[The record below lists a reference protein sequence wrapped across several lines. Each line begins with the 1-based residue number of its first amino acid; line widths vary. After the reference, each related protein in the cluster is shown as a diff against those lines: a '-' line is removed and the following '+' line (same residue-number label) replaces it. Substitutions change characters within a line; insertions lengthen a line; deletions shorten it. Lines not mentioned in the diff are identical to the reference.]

1 MVTADSAAIVVPVSV
16 LRDVPESLPRRRRNR
31 DVGRVRAALSGR
43 RDFTLLWAGQAV
55 SQLGTR
61 IYGVAF
67 MLWVLVV
74 TGSVVQTGVIA
85 SVSLGAFAVAQL
97 PGGWLADRFDRRWIM
112 VLCDASSALAALSLC
127 VAAFYG
133 WFNIAHVLVS
143 AVVFGVGWAV
153 RGTAE
158 GVSLAD
164 VLPSD
169 EVAGAA
175 AMMSARGHAAGLA
188 GPPAAI
194 NLFSVSAALP
204 FLVDGVS
211 YLVAMVCAAFVRTP
225 LRAPDRAGSGG
236 SVPAEIANG
245 ARHFWRVRFVRL
257 AGALDAVAAFASNS
271 LALLVIVLLRDV
283 HASAPSI
290 GIVLAMGS
298 VGGLTGAVI
307 ATSLSARLASPLPV
321 LTAAPAAAG
330 LALVSLAFAGGTVG
344 IAVGFGAFFL
354 LWPAWSAVLAAQFL
368 RRVDAEHRGRVMGT
382 SGLLGAGAIAAAPVS
397 TGLLLAQFG
406 TRTTCL
412 VLAGMLAVVALTAG
426 VAPAL
431 RDEPLAGPSPAAG
444 DQSSRSDEVESSPA
458 ADAEATPHEEPRLDP
473 PAGPKLPLLLRGPLH
488 HAEQSPRSMDFQA
501 RVGRPSDG
509 DRRGPQPCVLVMTRT
524 ADREID
530 DLSLRLAAASIPL
543 VRMDSDQVAEQ
554 GLLWDP
560 GVCTLTTREGSF
572 RPVVSWLRYFTTASM
587 PARAGDRPELA
598 SYQRAQWSGWAP
610 IMLSAR
616 GVSVVN
622 RVAGAGSPDRV
633 TQLAEARAAGLR
645 IPATV
650 VTNSAWAA
658 AHQLP
663 GHGDV
668 IVKALGEH
676 YIEPRPGSLIGI
688 APRRLTRH
696 ELMQAELVEPA
707 PMMVQEF
714 LPSEREFRVYLVGG
728 ELMTYDVT
736 KPSPESLW
744 EGDLSVY
751 VRAMP
756 TPPELE
762 TPLLDLAEKWD
773 LDVAAFDLLD
783 TADGPVFLE
792 VNPACDWLWSEKRA
806 GDNRV
811 SERVAAVVSARF
823 EDARS
828 TLARADRCATVAGA
842 P

>member
-1 MVTADSAAIVVPVSV
+1 MS
-16 LRDVPESLPRRRRNR
+16 
-31 DVGRVRAALSGR
+31 RVFAALSGR

-55 SQLGTR
+55 SQFGTR

-67 MLWVLVV
+67 MLWVLVL
-74 TGSVVQTGVIA
+74 TGSVAETGLIA

-112 VLCDASSALAALSLC
+112 VACDASSAVAALSLC
-127 VAAFYG
+127 AAAFYG
-133 WFNIAHVLVS
+133 WFNIAYVLAT
-143 AVVFGVGWAV
+143 AVVLGVGWAA

-158 GVSLAD
+158 GASLAD

-169 EVAGAA
+169 EVASAA

-188 GPPAAI
+188 GPPAAT
-194 NLFSVSAALP
+194 NLFTVSAGLP

-225 LRAPDRAGSGG
+225 LRVPDRAASGG
-236 SVPAEIANG
+236 SIRADIVNG
-245 ARHFWRVRFVRL
+245 ARLFLRVRFLRV

-271 LALLVIVLLRDV
+271 LALLVIVLLRDA
-283 HASAPSI
+283 HASAPSV

-298 VGGLTGAVI
+298 VGGLTGGIA
-307 ATSLSARLASPLPV
+307 ATSLSSRLASPLPV
-321 LTAAPAAAG
+321 LIAAPAAGG

-368 RRVDAEHRGRVMGT
+368 TRIDAEHRGRVMGT
-382 SGLLGAGAIAAAPVS
+382 AGLLGAGAIAVAPVS
-397 TGLLLAQFG
+397 TGLLLTQFG
-406 TRTTCL
+406 TRVTCL
-412 VLAGMLAVVALTAG
+412 ALAGMLAVVALTAS

-431 RDEPLAGPSPAAG
+431 RDEPAAGSSPSAGDGASPSGDLKPSPSG
-444 DQSSRSDEVESSPA
+444 DLEPSRS
-458 ADAEATPHEEPRLDP
+458 ADGEATAHDKPRLEP
-473 PAGPKLPLLLRGPLH
+473 PAGPKPPLLLRGPLH
-488 HAEQSPRSMDFQA
+488 RAEQPPSCLDFQA
-501 RVGRPSDG
+501 RVGRPG
-509 DRRGPQPCVLVMTRT
+509 NRERRGLQPCVLVMTRT

-530 DLSLRLAAASIPL
+530 DLSLRLAAASVQL
-543 VRMDSDQVAEQ
+543 VRMDSDRVAEQ

-560 GVCTLTTREGSF
+560 VESTLTTREGSF

-587 PARAGDRPELA
+587 PALAGDALELA
-598 SYQRAQWSGWAP
+598 SYRRAQWSGWAP
-610 IMLSAR
+610 IMLSAG

-622 RVAGAGSPDRV
+622 RAAGAGSPDRV

-645 IPATV
+645 TPATV

-658 AHQLP
+658 ARHLP
-663 GHGDV
+663 GSGDV

-714 LPSEREFRVYLVGG
+714 LPSKREFRVYLIGG
-728 ELMTYDVT
+728 QLMTYAVT

-744 EGDLSVY
+744 EEDSAVY
-751 VRAMP
+751 VRAVP

-762 TPLLDLAEKWD
+762 RPLLHLAEKWD

-783 TADGPVFLE
+783 TVDGAVFLE
-792 VNPACDWLWSEKRA
+792 VNPACDWLWSEKLA
-806 GDNRV
+806 GDKRV
-811 SERVAAVVSARF
+811 SERVATLVSGRF
-823 EDARS
+823 EDARFALAPADPS
-828 TLARADRCATVAGA
+828 PTLAGA
-842 P
+842 L

>member
-16 LRDVPESLPRRRRNR
+16 LRGVPESRPRRSR
-31 DVGRVRAALSGR
+31 GRALGSARTALSGR

-67 MLWVLVV
+67 MLWVLVR
-74 TGSVVQTGVIA
+74 TGSVVQTGLIS

-97 PGGWLADRFDRRWIM
+97 PGGWLADRFDRRWLM
-112 VLCDASSALAALSLC
+112 VACDASSAIAALSLC
-127 VAAFYG
+127 AAAFYG
-133 WFNIAHVLVS
+133 WFNIEHVLVT
-143 AVVFGVGWAV
+143 AVVLGAGWGV

-158 GVSLAD
+158 GVSLPD
-164 VLPSD
+164 VLPAD
-169 EVAGAA
+169 EIAGAA

-204 FLVDGVS
+204 FLVG
-211 YLVAMVCAAFVRTP
+211 FVRV
-225 LRAPDRAGSGG
+225 AG
-236 SVPAEIANG
+236 V
-245 ARHFWRVRFVRL
+245 
-257 AGALDAVAAFASNS
+257 LDAVAALASNS

-298 VGGLTGAVI
+298 VGGLTGAVV
-307 ATSLSARLASPLPV
+307 ATSLSSRLASSLPV
-321 LTAAPAAAG
+321 LIAAPAAGG
-330 LALVSLAFAGGTVG
+330 LALVSLAFVGSTVG

-368 RRVDAEHRGRVMGT
+368 SRVDSEHRGRVMGT
-382 SGLLGAGAIAAAPVS
+382 AGLLGAGAIAAAPVS

-412 VLAGMLAVVALTAG
+412 VLAGMLAVVALSAS

-431 RDEPLAGPSPAAG
+431 RDEPRAEPSASG
-444 DQSSRSDEVESSPA
+444 GVESSASGGVESSPS
-458 ADAEATPHEEPRLDP
+458 ADVESSPSADVESSPSADSEATAHDQPRQEP
-473 PAGPKLPLLLRGPLH
+473 PAGPKPPLLLRPPLH
-488 HAEQSPRSMDFQA
+488 KADQPPRCMDFQA
-501 RVGRPSDG
+501 RVCRPSIG
-509 DRRGPQPCVLVMTRT
+509 ERRGLQPCVLVMTRT
-524 ADREID
+524 ADCEID

-543 VRMDSDQVAEQ
+543 VRMDSDRVAEQ

-560 GVCTLTTREGSF
+560 TECTLTTREGSF

-587 PARAGDRPELA
+587 PAHAGDERELA
-598 SYQRAQWSGWAP
+598 SYRRAQWSGWAP
-610 IMLSAR
+610 IMVSAG

-622 RVAGAGSPDRV
+622 RVAGVGSPDRV
-633 TQLAEARAAGLR
+633 TQLAVARAAGLR
-645 IPATV
+645 TPATV

-658 AHQLP
+658 ARQLP
-663 GHGDV
+663 GRGDV

-676 YIEPRPGSLIGI
+676 YIEPRPGNLIGI

-728 ELMTYDVT
+728 RLMTYAVT
-736 KPSPESLW
+736 KPSPDSLW
-744 EGDLSVY
+744 EGGSSVY
-751 VRAMP
+751 VRAVP

-762 TPLLDLAEKWD
+762 SPLLQLAEEWD

-792 VNPACDWLWSEKRA
+792 VNPACDWLWSEKLA
-806 GDNRV
+806 GDKRI

-828 TLARADRCATVAGA
+828 AMAPADRCPPLAGA
-842 P
+842 A